1 MGWSFTPGRLLC
13 GLYNVV
19 VVVVV
24 VVVGWSEQQ
33 STNQSIELGM
43 PTNVAA
49 DMILAGDT
57 FSTFASTCG
66 SRNRDTGF

>member
-24 VVVGWSEQQ
+24 VVGWSEQQ
-33 STNQSIELGM
+33 STNQSIELRM
-43 PTNVAA
+43 PT
-49 DMILAGDT
+49 LPT
-57 FSTFASTCG
+57 
-66 SRNRDTGF
+66 